1 MNDSIFNLTPE
12 ERMKGYLLKVATG
25 PNMSKNLT
33 EQEAQDGLTLVLDGK
48 VSVVR
53 SGLFLIALRMKRET
67 LEENIGFW
75 KALNSST
82 HIQSIELDCLLQV
95 ADAFDGFQ
103 RIPYF
108 GFYTLP
114 VLAEMGLPAY
124 GHSCL
129 PLPPKFGITFEDLLI
144 NHYGVPKNT
153 SFEQRK
159 ILIEQNGFGYLSTQQ
174 SHPKLDSL
182 QDLRKEIVKRPML
195 ATFEKMLMPLKAKTN
210 FLATN
215 YFHPG
220 YEEPMLAVAQLSDF
234 NRVIIGNGME
244 GTTLYGIHKK
254 AKLFI
259 HSQEEEPKDISI
271 YFESVY
277 NETTV
282 RKIKNAFEELKEIS
296 ATRTNLAQLG
306 EQALKNGSSPATVM
320 IAHQAATLKSH
331 FHKQTN
337 LQNTFDLAIRLQK
350 EGKCFEKLMS
360 LIEEMQ

>member
-1 MNDSIFNLTPE
+1 MNNTLQNISPE
-12 ERMKGYLLKVATG
+12 ERMKGYLLKIATG

-33 EQEAQDGLTLVLDGK
+33 EQEAQDGLSLVLENK
-48 VSVVR
+48 VSAVR
-53 SGLFLIALRMKRET
+53 SGLFLISLRMKRET

-75 KALNSST
+75 RALDSST
-82 HIQSIELDCLLQV
+82 HKQSIELDNLLQI

-114 VLAEMGLPAY
+114 VLAEMGLPVY
-124 GHSCL
+124 GHSSL
-129 PLPPKFGITFEDLLI
+129 PLPPKFGITFEDLLV
-144 NHYGVPKNT
+144 NYYGVPTDT

-159 ILIEQNGFGYLSTQQ
+159 ILIQRNGFGYLSTQQ

-195 ATFEKMLMPLKAKTN
+195 ATFEKMLIPLKAKNN

-220 YEEPMLAVAQLSDF
+220 YEEPMLAAAKLSDF
-234 NRVIIGNGME
+234 NTVIIGNGME

-259 HSQEEEPKDISI
+259 HSKERETGEEILH
-271 YFESVY
+271 FESMY
-277 NETTV
+277 DETTLG
-282 RKIKNAFEELKEIS
+282 KIQTAFEELKEVS
-296 ATRTNLAQLG
+296 TSRENVAELG
-306 EQALKNGSSPATVM
+306 ERALKDSSGPAAVM
-320 IAHQAATLKSH
+320 IAHQAATLKTQ
-331 FHKQTN
+331 F
-337 LQNTFDLAIRLQK
+337 QNTIDFQRAFNLAIQLQK
-350 EGKCFEKLMS
+350 SGKCLQKLMS
-360 LIEEMQ
+360 CIKEM